1 MRASLFASVGTSSGA
16 SASKADCSSSATS
29 GLAAARGGDS
39 SAAPRPWRCG
49 SAQRRQRPA
58 MLHAAQEKPSHRSRM
73 DPHAE
78 QSLPPATAP
87 PAGRHGVVGEFCG
100 GSTTRRTGVR
110 GDVLSRVSERV
121 GVGMGVSI
129 SRPRFRESLNALM
142 SRSRR
147 GRTAKRPRPER
158 LRDRSIDESTSPS
171 PPESCEA
178 RSIFPA
184 STRLLARMH
193 LDVSAYSGLS
203 GAPP

>member
-58 MLHAAQEKPSHRSRM
+58 TVSKPHGVDAVYRADDRVVGAAVAAPVRDCRVENPRRRCDLSRGRRRSRGSAAPVRDCRVENPRRRRDLSRSRGGATTPLRDAGRRLLHAAQEKPSHRSRM

-110 GDVLSRVSERV
+110 GDLR
-121 GVGMGVSI
+121 
-129 SRPRFRESLNALM
+129 A
-142 SRSRR
+142 
-147 GRTAKRPRPER
+147 RTME
-158 LRDRSIDESTSPS
+158 T
-171 PPESCEA
+171 
-178 RSIFPA
+178 
-184 STRLLARMH
+184 
-193 LDVSAYSGLS
+193 
-203 GAPP
+203 